1 MKYRK
6 NDVASFYY
14 SEGVLASI
22 EKICSL
28 LRKYPFVLEPL
39 RGINEEVERLF
50 SSQGFLLYP
59 TVKKTTLFYDQ
70 LTDCFFKILQPLT
83 LKYRVFSLLKNRAK
97 SIYRLSEYLLSQG
110 IKVPEVMAYGIFKR
124 ERKPF
129 FVARRMKGKPLY
141 DILIREKG
149 TLSKEAYKK
158 VADEVVRFHRFG
170 YWFGDAHLS
179 HIFMNDGAVSGFID
193 IDSIRKNKPFS
204 IKKLAKDVA
213 GLNHPEV
220 PLTAAEKKELLH
232 YYMEGMNIQNGESF
246 AQLVKLYTVRRWKA

>member
-1 MKYRK
+1 MKYSK

-14 SEGVLASI
+14 SEGVIASI

-39 RGINEEVERLF
+39 RGINGEVERLF
-50 SSQGFLLYP
+50 SSQGFSLYP

-70 LTDCFFKILQPLT
+70 LTDCFFKILQSLT
-83 LKYRVFSLLKNRAK
+83 LKHRVSSLLKNRAK
-97 SIYRLSEYLLSQG
+97 SIYRLSVHLFSQG
-110 IKVPEVMAYGIFKR
+110 IKVPEVIAYGIFKTK
-124 ERKPF
+124 RKPF
-129 FVARRMKGKPLY
+129 FVSRRTKGKSLY

-149 TLSKEAYKK
+149 NLSREAYRK
-158 VADEVVRFHRFG
+158 VADEVVKFHRLG
-170 YWFGDAHLS
+170 YWFSDAHLS

-204 IKKLAKDVA
+204 VKKLAKDLA
-213 GLNHPEV
+213 SLNHPEV

-232 YYMEGMNIQNGESF
+232 YYMEKMNIQNGESF
-246 AQLVKLYTVRRWKA
+246 VQLVKRYTVIRWKA